1 MRTVNMHDAK
11 SNLSRLVESVQ
22 NGLEDG
28 VIIARNGKPA
38 ARLVP
43 VEAKASRVTRRIG
56 AGKDILAGAYIPQT
70 VEGFNESD
78 AEIAAMFDESARKGL
93 NP

>member
-1 MRTVNMHDAK
+1 MLTINMHDAK

-22 NGLEDG
+22 NGLEDE

-43 VEAKASRVTRRIG
+43 MEKKTSRVTRRIG
-56 AGKDILAGAYIPQT
+56 AGKDILAGAYIPRT
-70 VEGFNESD
+70 VEEFNESD
-78 AEIAAMFDESARKGL
+78 AEIAAMFEESANRGL